1 MISILYIIFI
11 IFLLSVLIFSVLWS
25 VSIFTSKF
33 IYNPISKKYFPDIVQ
48 TLELKDDSV
57 LYMLP
62 AGDSRLFFSI
72 LKENKNVKIFGIE
85 KNFFSIIVSNFYIFL
100 NSRKYFLKKE
110 ERLNINNIEILKKD
124 IFDIDLSNA
133 THICL
138 YIYPNIM
145 DDMLTFLDDNLK
157 KGTKVVSINFQF
169 TQKRPTKEIEL
180 KKNKFQRIN
189 KIYVYEF

>member
-169 TQKRPTKEIEL
+169 TQKLPTKEIEL

>member
-1 MISILYIIFI
+1 M
-11 IFLLSVLIFSVLWS
+11 
-25 VSIFTSKF
+25 
-33 IYNPISKKYFPDIVQ
+33 
-48 TLELKDDSV
+48 
-57 LYMLP
+57 
-62 AGDSRLFFSI
+62 
-72 LKENKNVKIFGIE
+72 
-85 KNFFSIIVSNFYIFL
+85 
-100 NSRKYFLKKE
+100 
-110 ERLNINNIEILKKD
+110 NINNIEILKKD

>member
-1 MISILYIIFI
+1 MITILYIIFI

-33 IYNPISKKYFPDIVQ
+33 VYNPIPKKYFPDITQ
-48 TLELKDDSV
+48 ALSLKDDSV
-57 LYMLP
+57 LYTLP
-62 AGDSRLFFSI
+62 TGDSRLFFSI
-72 LKENKNVKIFGIE
+72 FKENKNVKIFGIE
-85 KNFFSIIVSNFYIFL
+85 KNFFSIIVSNLYIFL